1 MGSQNSAQSFFQ
13 VLNLFLALLLSS
25 FSGDNLAA
33 QDDEGENNLQ
43 IAVNRIKR
51 VVTWTKTWI
60 LLHICIPT
68 ESNPNQHDA
77 GIWRFS
83 LSVSGDDTDMTAGC
97 VLLMFVDSLVSE
109 EENRMTKDILA
120 LTSVTSGQSFRVPIA
135 EAESDSEDSDDDAE
149 EDEHSQVNMI
159 SCCL

>member
-1 MGSQNSAQSFFQ
+1 
-13 VLNLFLALLLSS
+13 
-25 FSGDNLAA
+25 
-33 QDDEGENNLQ
+33 
-43 IAVNRIKR
+43 
-51 VVTWTKTWI
+51 
-60 LLHICIPT
+60 
-68 ESNPNQHDA
+68 
-77 GIWRFS
+77 
-83 LSVSGDDTDMTAGC
+83 MTAGC